1 MRFRFR
7 REPARLHWDYPE
19 RRRLPS
25 NLPAVTFM
33 ALFSASWQPGGSAAP
48 HEGQKAAIAL
58 GLREIARAATEQ
70 WDPED
75 VLAAQDAANA
85 ALGAPVDQPELGVL
99 GLTGTVQLWLTE
111 EAAATA
117 RQHRTDHA
125 RVARLRFLKAHL
137 YNDPEL
143 LLLDHLERRPQD
155 MRDSGIVKEF
165 QKVARSIR
173 VGGEVW
179 YPLLEALEEMSTKG
193 AIADADVYAMR
204 VVLKVLREA
213 MPELI
218 DRHGLRTQAELLL
231 DGFGEEPNGSGPAR

>member
-7 REPARLHWDYPE
+7 REPERMRCDYPE
-19 RRRLPS
+19 HRRLPS
-25 NLPAVTFM
+25 NLSTATFV
-33 ALFSASWQPGGSAAP
+33 AIFSASWQPSRSAVP
-48 HEGQKAAIAL
+48 YEGQKAAIAL
-58 GLREIARAATEQ
+58 GLREIAKGATGL
-70 WDPED
+70 WAPED
-75 VLAAQDAANA
+75 VAPAQDAANA
-85 ALGAPVDQPELGVL
+85 ALGVPVDRPELGVR
-99 GLTGTVQLWLTE
+99 GLTGTVRLWLTE
-111 EAAATA
+111 EAAAAA
-117 RQHRTDHA
+117 RQHRADHA

-155 MRDSGIVKEF
+155 VRDAGIVKEF

-173 VGGEVW
+173 VGGEIW

-193 AIADADVYAMR
+193 AIADADIYAMR

-218 DRHGLRTQAELLL
+218 DRHGLGAQAELLL
-231 DGFGEEPNGSGPAR
+231 DGFGEEPDQG